1 MTAGGIKAHNCQEA
15 VIARKLH
22 CKNPVGVAKQI
33 LYRLQTQFTSSRNS
47 HFTDKN
53 KSLARGRDVLEY
65 YQVTTKN
72 HHVLSYSEK
81 MQTPFLTV
89 AISAECFPLCHIADG
104 HFQPIYLCHQHM
116 GQTKQIKWSLTAS
129 KSSLLRSLHSPEQP
143 RCQHGFCIHHRADE
157 PSHRSSQ
164 FLKR

>member
-1 MTAGGIKAHNCQEA
+1 MQENCIVKIQWELQNRYC
-15 VIARKLH
+15 IDYKHSLH
-22 CKNPVGVAKQI
+22 LPETVT
-33 LYRLQTQFTSSRNS
+33 LQTKTN
-47 HFTDKN
+47 
-53 KSLARGRDVLEY
+53 LW
-65 YQVTTKN
+65 
-72 HHVLSYSEK
+72 HVLSYSEK